1 VRLLP
6 RVTLSAVVLLA
17 CLAILEWW
25 ARHNLYDEWYVRSSS
40 PELRFELKTA
50 DSRARFDDG
59 GRIQLPKPA
68 GTIRIAVLGDSVAW
82 GSHLGPDQ
90 TIPRQLEGS
99 LQANPVRPG
108 ERYEVL
114 NAAVPGYDIHQSLA
128 MYRERVLAYD
138 PDVVLYLFAVNDF
151 VVSDFLEANG
161 RILMVL
167 PSSTDDTIGAPG
179 PLISR
184 LVSTSSLAAWMYTT
198 HLARKH
204 KDPKGELIRVDY
216 EWGGRSLAAMAEL
229 ARSEGDTFVPFLL
242 GPFGTQL
249 PPDAAC
255 HQQGMAVDLC
265 WMTLALSNM
274 RQHCA
279 QQGLDCVDIND
290 MLRSREDR
298 DFRITPG
305 DLMHPNAEGA
315 HIWAEAIAEHL
326 RGAFGG

>member
-1 VRLLP
+1 MRLLP
-6 RVTLSAVVLLA
+6 RIALSAVVLLVG
-17 CLAILEWW
+17 LSILEWW
-25 ARHNLYDEWYVRSSS
+25 ARHNLYDDWYVRSSS
-40 PELRFELKTA
+40 PELRFELKTE

-59 GRIQLPKPA
+59 GRITVDKPA
-68 GTIRIAVLGDSVAW
+68 GTVRIAILGDSVAW
-82 GSHLGPDQ
+82 GSHLGPEF
-90 TIPRQLEGS
+90 TIPRRLEES

-128 MYRERVLAYD
+128 MYRERVLEYD

-167 PSSTDDTIGAPG
+167 PSSTSDTVGAPG
-179 PLISR
+179 PLVSR
-184 LVSTSSLAAWMYTT
+184 VVSASSLAAWMYTSQ
-198 HLARKH
+198 LARKY
-204 KDPKGELIRVDY
+204 KDPKGEFIRVDY

-229 ARSEGDTFVPFLL
+229 ARSEGDRFLPFLL
-242 GPFGTQL
+242 GPFGTEL
-249 PPDAAC
+249 PTESVC
-255 HQQGMAVDLC
+255 HDQGMAVELC

-274 RQHCA
+274 RQHCRR
-279 QQGLDCVDIND
+279 QGLDCVDIND
-290 MLRSREDR
+290 MLRVREDR

-315 HIWAEAIAEHL
+315 HLWAEAIAEHL
-326 RGAFGG
+326 RGAQGE